1 MAIPPRKPLGKS
13 SQGCS
18 WSPWN
23 KVSIFPCSP
32 KLKSWLSIFL
42 VPPNGSVVRAS
53 AWQGGCGFDPRQRIQ
68 RPVSYTVPL
77 CQSVMRGIVVCHL
90 IVYRN
95 ICQRQ
100 SIQSCTVGYP
110 EYQSGTQGIVACY
123 MKCTPEYQSATKYM
137 KSCQLH
143 CTLMYQSVT
152 WDIHLECID
161 ILEYRSA
168 TIKVYEDLSAALV
181 PGVSVSN
188 PGYNSLSPRM
198 FCSIGSRSILC
209 RWLIFTG
216 LHFRWQVPIH
226 WLIDWYTREQCSLQV
241 FIYTLL
247 LTNIPVY
254 IPCDRPLY
262 SRLQTYI
269 LGNSVADRYSY
280 TLSLTGI
287 RVCTSG
293 DKRLNLGTV

>member
-32 KLKSWLSIFL
+32 KLKSWPPIFL

-123 MKCTPEYQSATKYM
+123 MKCTPEYQSATSSCSHGTKAIIQNH
-137 KSCQLH
+137 KSINE
-143 CTLMYQSVT
+143 
-152 WDIHLECID
+152 WRI
-161 ILEYRSA
+161 
-168 TIKVYEDLSAALV
+168 
-181 PGVSVSN
+181 
-188 PGYNSLSPRM
+188 RM
-198 FCSIGSRSILC
+198 FRPTVMDPRTKGVIRRPRIVSIT
-209 RWLIFTG
+209 W
-216 LHFRWQVPIH
+216 
-226 WLIDWYTREQCSLQV
+226 
-241 FIYTLL
+241 
-247 LTNIPVY
+247 
-254 IPCDRPLY
+254 
-262 SRLQTYI
+262 
-269 LGNSVADRYSY
+269 
-280 TLSLTGI
+280 
-287 RVCTSG
+287 
-293 DKRLNLGTV
+293 